1 MLGAAA
7 ILVIGLAVRRR
18 TKVPAKKIEIRI
30 EPGIDFEAT
39 HVVYHVTVRNRGGVT
54 ARDVVIT
61 PRIIH
66 GPFLLGEPP
75 KAVPVLKPGT
85 FGTATWRIDAKGE
98 PGELEVGARIAYRD
112 PDGETRHEASVPPM
126 RLDLRPP
133 VTRPVYIGPGELR
146 ERASRSLSVQD
157 AFAVPYEAERAFPT
171 VVASLGA
178 VGLEKI
184 EESAHGTGQEFVG
197 QASFHG
203 LDPRGNSSAVR
214 VVASRS
220 GSVST
225 MKLLVFVQAEESL
238 FGFYWRVRETVQKAL
253 GISPHQP

>member
-18 TKVPAKKIEIRI
+18 TKAPAKKIEIRI

-85 FGTATWRIDAKGE
+85 FGTATWRIDARGE

-133 VTRPVYIGPGELR
+133 VTRPVYLSPGDVREGARAAQPEGLPGVGEHARIPHRPPDSPRDGELLPVAPVK
-146 ERASRSLSVQD
+146 EVPNEIQD
-157 AFAVPYEAERAFPT
+157 ARVPSPEPLHHPDQER
-171 VVASLGA
+171 VEER
-178 VGLEKI
+178 GLPKDCI
-184 EESAHGTGQEFVG
+184 
-197 QASFHG
+197 
-203 LDPRGNSSAVR
+203 VR
-214 VVASRS
+214 VQ
-220 GSVST
+220 T
-225 MKLLVFVQAEESL
+225 
-238 FGFYWRVRETVQKAL
+238 
-253 GISPHQP
+253 